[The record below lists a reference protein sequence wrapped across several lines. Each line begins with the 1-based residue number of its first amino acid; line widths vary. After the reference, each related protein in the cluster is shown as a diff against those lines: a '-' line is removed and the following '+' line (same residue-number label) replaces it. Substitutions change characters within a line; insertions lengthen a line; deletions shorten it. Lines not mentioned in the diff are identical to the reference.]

1 MPNSFPENGYRTPIV
16 PLVTFD
22 SGGRQLAAP
31 TKWGQYF
38 STSNYFDAQWY
49 FDIPWRNLTY
59 NIPPVLPGISVD
71 DTIPE
76 SMLSAARFSFQD
88 WLAWV
93 ASFGAAP
100 DDPSIGR
107 PAYAHPIYQYIS
119 VTLDFRNY
127 VDLKDLYWVNWQKL
141 YQDQSPRVQKR
152 VGIHLARLNNAMSK
166 VNTLGA
172 ADLMMLHANLQQ
184 AASSLGNKWTVS
196 VPLVCYR
203 DVQQAGD
210 LFGTEP
216 EDPSSNDTPIYE
228 WSDLPSV
235 DGGWIDTI
243 ASSSD
248 NSEYC
253 DGVANVLGMQHRA
266 DTDMFTSDNGLMG
279 ALLRFDPLW
288 DDFSVGAIA
297 QSEYF
302 YKQVALDLG
311 LPSLYVRASI
321 APQWVF
327 TVNPERGADNLLVSA
342 ILSTNGYVAKKL
354 PDPTLVSPSL
364 IGVFGGW
371 NARSMLDLNP
381 GSDIITLNSYVQ
393 DGLRN
398 TFRSPYLLGA
408 TVPFANPRQ
417 AIIPILSKTRNY
429 GPWHF
434 SATFAN
440 TNLNVVGKTKVIQ
453 DDSLNPWEYGGCK
466 YLSLGAQYLAHSIIS
481 DVDRGERG
489 SITIAGYPENQLGA
503 EITKQPINLSDR
515 IIERRDYGGFEY
527 NYVNVGGLSTQTS
540 QITNLA
546 VAVGPGGITT
556 QYQLSSFTPVFEA
569 FNKLDQDR
577 FKRLGQQAFQ
587 NAKQIRQGTVSRFRT
602 LRGAIREWMS
612 THGMQNWT
620 AHDDFGGGGRQ
631 DFRVPHSPHEFMIG
645 GYLKPTNDSTET
657 DFTKKQVGS
666 FPATEITNFNSYDVA
681 SIMSQ
686 DGFYRPVKTKKGDAN
701 HPDNDSIP
709 QDNQAGTAPAAQPK
723 QSVDP
728 YGPLNAGAKTYVG
741 PIINKDYLD
750 FLANPTDSL
759 VTQRDPHA
767 TDWSNQQGQNPNP
780 LGYPSG
786 HDVEIVGRS
795 NLADIEQF
803 NEGQLGVTDVTNNI
817 QYTDDYRYM
826 AHRGPLV
833 VHGWGYDIMGK
844 PIPNHKE
851 NNISGGGSESAGNLL
866 NGGVFGTHQTNYSG
880 LSDQFYGGWLQRPD
894 TWPAG
899 PVDLRW
905 DRNRGVW
912 TVPSDLRFYLVRLT
926 TNLAAVND
934 TATCNVYNAEDV
946 FDTGGDIIPTPQV
959 TVTMPYADV
968 TISADQDILVYWS
981 HESGMYFPIQA
992 CCDGGGGTPPPPPP
1006 PPPPPCEQC
1015 NSTCVYQCINGSWV
1029 LHYDYCQQQN
1039 GCSCPGSSTCAPIDK
1054 CHPGITALDDMFHS
1068 CACANADCPQYQS
1081 FALAID
1087 PSTNTGIDFF
1097 SDRQIAGIQGTVAVQ
1112 LTEDMPYSTGYAF
1125 ASGLT
1130 KVYDNSP
1137 YAVIISGTGAYDLI
1151 NATICS
1157 PGQDGSD
1164 PLCPPDAGSGNEY
1177 NVLVSNPNNEY
1188 NLPSGTIATVKY
1200 VYGKNV
1206 FEVVEYELPNKGC
1219 LEVSSDTTLNYYNK
1233 IMADASA
1240 GEVVLTLPLS
1250 TGLGM
1255 AGSEYQIKKI
1265 DSSANS
1271 VIVSGTGNDTI
1282 DGGDTYYLNNQY
1294 EAAKFVACGNDQWF
1308 VF

>member
-1 MPNSFPENGYRTPIV
+1 MPNSFPENGYRTPIL

-22 SGGRQLAAP
+22 GAGRQLAAP

-38 STSNYFDAQWY
+38 APGNYFDPQWY

-59 NIPPVLPGISVD
+59 NTPPVLPGIGVD

-76 SMLSAARFSFQD
+76 SMLGAAIFSFQD
-88 WLAWV
+88 WLAWIG
-93 ASFGAAP
+93 SFGAGR
-100 DDPSIGR
+100 DDPSTGR
-107 PAYAHPIYQYIS
+107 TAYAHPIYQYMT
-119 VTLDFRNY
+119 VTLNFRTY
-127 VDLKDLYWVNWQKL
+127 VDLSDFYYVNFKNPSANSERTQRK
-141 YQDQSPRVQKR
+141 VAA
-152 VGIHLARLNNAMSK
+152 HMARLHQEAASFNSSAM
-166 VNTLGA
+166 
-172 ADLMMLHANLQQ
+172 ADLRLLHSFLAT
-184 AASSLGNKWTVS
+184 AGSSLGNKWTVS
-196 VPLVCYR
+196 VPMVCYKN
-203 DVQQAGD
+203 VQQASD

-235 DGGWIDTI
+235 DGGWVDTI

-253 DGVANVLGMQHRA
+253 DGVSTILGMGHRE

-288 DDFSVGAIA
+288 DDFNIGGTPS
-297 QSEYF
+297 SEYF
-302 YKQVALDLG
+302 YKQVSLDLG
-311 LPSLYVRASI
+311 LPSLYLRASI

-327 TVNPERGADNLLVSA
+327 TVNPQRGSNDLMVSA
-342 ILSTNGYVAKKL
+342 VLSTKGYVYKKQ
-354 PDPTLVSPSL
+354 PDTTIVSSPT
-364 IGVFGGW
+364 IGVWGGW

-381 GSDIITLNSYVQ
+381 GADIITLNTYIQ
-393 DGLRN
+393 DTSRN
-398 TFRSPYLLGA
+398 IFRSPWLLGA
-408 TVPFANPRQ
+408 AIPFANPRQ

-440 TNLNVVGKTKVIQ
+440 SNLNVVGKTKVIQ

-466 YLSLGAQYLAHSIIS
+466 YLSLGAQYLAHSVIS

-515 IIERRDYGGFEY
+515 VIQRRDYGGFEY

-540 QITNLA
+540 QITNLS
-546 VAVGPGGITT
+546 VAVGPGGITS

-587 NAKQIRQGTVSRFRT
+587 NAKQIRQNIVGNFRS
-602 LRGAIREWMS
+602 LRSAIREWMR
-612 THGMQNWT
+612 TQGMNDWA
-620 AHDDFGGGGRQ
+620 AHDDFGGGVRQ
-631 DFRVPHSPHEFMIG
+631 DFRIPQSPHEFIIG
-645 GYLKPTNDSTET
+645 GYLKPSNDSLET

-666 FPATEITNFNSYDVA
+666 FPTTEITNFNSYDVS

-686 DGFYRPVKTKKGDAN
+686 DGFYRPIKTKKGDVN
-701 HPDNDSIP
+701 HPDNESIP
-709 QDNQAGTAPAAQPK
+709 QDNQPGTAPAGQPK

-750 FLANPTDSL
+750 FLANPTDTL
-759 VTQRDPHA
+759 VTQRDPYA
-767 TDWSNQQGQNPNP
+767 SDWANQQSQNPNP

-786 HDVEIVGRS
+786 HDIEVVGRS
-795 NLADIEQF
+795 NISDMEEF
-803 NEGQLGVTDVTNNI
+803 NFGALGVTDPANTI

-1006 PPPPPCEQC
+1006 PPPPPCDQC
-1015 NSTCVYQCINGSWV
+1015 DSRCEYECTAGGWV
-1029 LHYDYCQQQN
+1029 VRNDNCQSQP
-1039 GCSCPGSSTCAPIDK
+1039 GCSCPGSVSCLPQDLCQPANYGLFT
-1054 CHPGITALDDMFHS
+1054 S
-1068 CACANADCPQYQS
+1068 CACINADCPQYLTFDS
-1081 FALAID
+1081 AIN
-1087 PSTNTGIDFF
+1087 PATEAGIDFY
-1097 SDRQIAGIQGTVAVQ
+1097 SDRQVPGIQGTVTVELIQ
-1112 LTEDMPYSTGYAF
+1112 DMPSTTGYTF
-1125 ASGLT
+1125 GSGLT
-1130 KVYDNSP
+1130 KIYDDQP
-1137 YAVIISGTGAYDLI
+1137 YAGIISGTGVDYSAI
-1151 NATICS
+1151 ICT
-1157 PGQDGSD
+1157 PGQTGQD
-1164 PLCPPDAGSGNEY
+1164 PYCAFDTTNPY
-1177 NVLVSNPNNEY
+1177 IVVVSNANNFY
-1188 NLPSGTIATVKY
+1188 NLPSGTTATIKFKY
-1200 VYGKNV
+1200 GTNAW
-1206 FEVVEYELPNKGC
+1206 EILEYKLPNQGC
-1219 LEVSSDTTLNYYNK
+1219 LEVSSDTTLNYYLK
-1233 IMADASA
+1233 VFADASA
-1240 GEVVLTLPLS
+1240 GDVVLTLPLA
-1250 TGLGM
+1250 TGEGV
-1255 AGSEYQIKKI
+1255 AGREYQIKKI
-1265 DSSANS
+1265 DTSANS
-1271 VIVSGTGNDTI
+1271 VIISGTGNDTI